1 MAIKTYYTVYTYYT
15 YYVFNVNII
24 LVFQESF
31 RMTNFTRVIIT
42 IQWNTKMCLMEL
54 AHHQPRLLDPLLHL
68 LLHRHAFLQLRI
80 CGLYPYQI
88 SFAIWLGKTPGESRV
103 YYIYYAYYLHYGN
116 KHLLYSL
123 NILYVLFSNVNTILV
138 SGVISDDELHTG
150 HHNNPM
156 EHEDVPDGART
167 PPTPPARSP
176 PPRRS

>member
-1 MAIKTYYTVYTYYT
+1 MSHNLYYFILCQLFHIISYYLH
-15 YYVFNVNII
+15 YGNKHLLYGLNILYVLFSNVNTI

-88 SFAIWLGKTPGESRV
+88 SFAIWLGKTPGESQV
-103 YYIYYAYYLHYGN
+103 YYIYYAYYLNYTN
-116 KHLLYSL
+116 YFVSL
-123 NILYVLFSNVNTILV
+123 IMSIK
-138 SGVISDDELHTG
+138 
-150 HHNNPM
+150 
-156 EHEDVPDGART
+156 
-167 PPTPPARSP
+167 
-176 PPRRS
+176 